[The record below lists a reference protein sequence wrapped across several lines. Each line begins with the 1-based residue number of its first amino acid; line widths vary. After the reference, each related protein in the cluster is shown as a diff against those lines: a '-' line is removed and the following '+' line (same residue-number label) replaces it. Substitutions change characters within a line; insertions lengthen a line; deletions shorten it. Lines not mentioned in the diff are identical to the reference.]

1 MRSKTS
7 EVSVGDASHF
17 LGVSTRSVLNYI
29 KSKEIEAL
37 KVGKSWFINKA
48 SLEAFSMRYGMRREA
63 ISESKEG
70 FSENSESVGENKL
83 LFPKDSEG
91 NRNFRK
97 GDSGFPKD
105 SETSAKKFSV
115 KNLRLFIRVKE
126 ILGQIPFEK
135 LELQREVEK
144 RLVELRYSAVEF
156 LGAGYYS
163 FLPAKKMEL
172 YNLSRQRVGALVALL
187 QYGPPSEAIQKI
199 IYDIEEELM
208 PTYSAL
214 IKRMDKKCEKS
225 KNL

>member
-1 MRSKTS
+1 
-7 EVSVGDASHF
+7 
-17 LGVSTRSVLNYI
+17 
-29 KSKEIEAL
+29 
-37 KVGKSWFINKA
+37 
-48 SLEAFSMRYGMRREA
+48 MRYGMRREA
-63 ISESKEG
+63 VSETSENKEDFSEISE
-70 FSENSESVGENKL
+70 NVGENKY
-83 LFPKDSEG
+83 LFPKVSES
-91 NRNFRK
+91 NRDFRK
-97 GDSGFPKD
+97 GDGGFPKD

-126 ILGQIPFEK
+126 ILGKIPFEK
-135 LELQREVEK
+135 LELEREVEK

-187 QYGPPSEAIQKI
+187 QYGSPSEAIQKI
-199 IYDIEEELM
+199 IYEIEEELM